1 MRIFLLSLLTTVSL
15 ISFAQN
21 KRNIVLPDGHSLLV
35 KAIITDKQ
43 QKYLYTAESHKCIMW
58 DIKTGKQLYTF
69 KYVGGDGDVRLS
81 VTEKGDKLAVL
92 ANGII
97 RLYSTLTGAKLAE
110 TGGYPSYSDVCF
122 INNDVLL
129 GASDGIRFL
138 DAGNLQELAYMKSEI
153 SFKARI
159 WRLQDKKIVLANYQK
174 WEVYDLADKG
184 KIAAYNYGGKSYV
197 NVNFLPQQQQ
207 LVLSVNYSSIDFFDI
222 NTGKLTGSIK
232 GDFYDPAIIP
242 SANTHEILI
251 TGPQVNGGAY
261 ALDLYSTDDYKMKT
275 RFTNTTLLT
284 YHITSDGSFDG
295 KQRKAWLVGYNLVGQ
310 YDLALKNTTKLYD
323 GVAAQLGMDVF
334 NAIEYN
340 YATGTLHLT
349 TDDHNLK
356 SVDLFRMVPILH
368 TDLKTNPTGLAVS
381 PTGDTAAIFDD
392 NTVSIKNVRANK
404 TIKPASNIGVTG
416 FLYRGAFFFSN
427 DGKTVYYPSD
437 TKSGLSLYKITT
449 AAGLPQKLF
458 SVKGFGPLEVS
469 PDKKLLAGFESAY
482 QLNEASVWD
491 LTSGQKIF
499 SKSMPT
505 DGEYDEQYMRV
516 SQDKQQVLISKN
528 RTIYIY
534 SLADK
539 SLLKKAENVNYI
551 DKFGSAAANN
561 SLTTFVTGSQ
571 TGRLDGYNTDG
582 KQLYSFQ
589 AHTSTIRKIVF
600 SPDDKLFYTISYDN
614 TIKVWDAATGKFI
627 GVLYLFKESND
638 YVFMDSDGR
647 FDGTPEGIKQ
657 VYYVLNRQS
666 LPLDALFEKYY
677 TPNLYAR
684 LVDSEQLSP
693 IDVND
698 IAPLP
703 KVKMTYA
710 ATTRNLEV
718 DDDKPTYQNTTGY
731 AEITIDAE
739 AENDS
744 VDEIRLFHNGK
755 IVTLTTRNLIVEDDK
770 KVNRATKKYT
780 VNLLPGVNAF
790 SAVALNSQRTESKPY
805 ELDVIYKT
813 GNASNTPTPANNSS
827 SPLAVVDQNATLH
840 LIVIGIN
847 EYENKSMS
855 LNYALADATA
865 FKTAMEKDAKTV
877 IKNIQT
883 WFVTDAQANKDGIE
897 KAFAA
902 VQQNAKPED
911 VFVFYYA
918 GHGVIG
924 KDNEFY
930 LVPNNVSDLKN
941 VQAELEQ
948 KAIAAKQLQRYAI
961 DIRAQKQ
968 LFILDACQ
976 SAGAFESMLS
986 NDANKQKNIA
996 VVARSTGTHWM
1007 AASGAQQ
1014 FANEFSSLGH
1024 GAFTYVLLQALN
1036 GAAFNNNMITVNNL
1050 KNYLQQTV
1058 PELMKKYHGTPQ
1070 YPSSYGYG
1078 KDFPVVKKQNSK

>member
-1 MRIFLLSLLTTVSL
+1 MRILLLSLFVIATQF
-15 ISFAQN
+15 SFSQN

-35 KAIITDKQ
+35 KAILHDKQ
-43 QKYLYTAESHKCIMW
+43 EKFMYTAESHKCIMW

-69 KYVGGDGDVRLS
+69 KYVGGDGDVHLS
-81 VTEKGDKLAVL
+81 VTEKGDKLALL
-92 ANGII
+92 ANGIV
-97 RLYSTLTGAKLAE
+97 RLYNTLTGTLLSE
-110 TGGYPSYSDVCF
+110 TKGYPRYSDVCF
-122 INNDVLL
+122 INNDILL

-138 DAGNLQELAYMKSEI
+138 DASNLAELAYIKSDV
-153 SFKARI
+153 SYKGRI
-159 WRLQDKKIVLANYQK
+159 WSLGDKKIVLANTKK

-184 KIAAYNYGGKSYV
+184 KISSHDYGGNFYATI
-197 NVNFLPQQQQ
+197 NFLPQQQQ
-207 LVLSVNYSSIDFFDI
+207 LVLNSNRAPIDFFDI

-261 ALDLYSTDDYKMKT
+261 ALDLYGTDDYKLKA
-275 RFTNTTLLT
+275 RYNNTTVLT
-284 YHITSDGSFDG
+284 YHSTSDGYFDG
-295 KQRKAWLVGYNLVGQ
+295 RQKKAWLVGYNLIGQ
-310 YDLALKNTTKLYD
+310 YDLTAKNTTKMYN

-356 SVDLFRMVPILH
+356 SVDLLRMVPILH
-368 TDLKTNPTGLAVS
+368 TDLKINPTGLAVS
-381 PTGDTAAIFDD
+381 PTGDTAAIFGD
-392 NTVSIKNVRANK
+392 NTA
-404 TIKPASNIGVTG
+404 TIKDVRTGKLLKPSSNIGVTG

-437 TKSGLSLYKITT
+437 AKNGLSLNKITAT
-449 AAGLPQKLF
+449 AAAPQKVF
-458 SVKGFGPLEVS
+458 SVRGFGPLEVS

-482 QLNEASVWD
+482 QFNEASVWD
-491 LTSGQKIF
+491 LTTGQKIF
-499 SKSMPT
+499 SKEMPT

-516 SQDKQQVLISKN
+516 SQDKQRVLISKN
-528 RTIYIY
+528 RSIYIY

-561 SLTTFVTGSQ
+561 SLTVFVTGTQ

-582 KQLYSFQ
+582 RQLYSFQ

-614 TIKVWDAATGKFI
+614 TVKVWDAATGKFI
-627 GVLYLFKESND
+627 GVLYLFKDSND
-638 YVFMDSDGR
+638 YVFMDADGR
-647 FDGTPEGIKQ
+647 FDGSPAGIKQ
-657 VYYVLNRQS
+657 IYYVLNRQS

-684 LVDSEQLSP
+684 LVAGEQLSP

-698 IAPLP
+698 IAPIP
-703 KVKMTYA
+703 KVRMTYA
-710 ATTRNLEV
+710 AATRNLEV
-718 DDDKPTYQNTTGY
+718 DDDKPTYQNNTGY

-790 SAVALNSQRTESKPY
+790 SAVALNSQRTESKPD

-813 GNASNTPTPANNSS
+813 GNASNTPAPANNSS
-827 SPLAVVDQNATLH
+827 SPLSTVDQNATLH

-847 EYENKSMS
+847 EYQNKSMS

-865 FKTAMEKDAKTV
+865 FKTEMEKDAKTV

-883 WFVTDAQANKDGIE
+883 YFVTDAQANKDGIE
-897 KAFAA
+897 KAFST
-902 VQQNAKPED
+902 VQQRARPED

-948 KAIAAKQLQRYAI
+948 KAIAAKQMQRYAI
-961 DIRAQKQ
+961 DIKAQKQ

-986 NDANKQKNIA
+986 NDANQQKNIA

-1036 GAAFNNNMITVNNL
+1036 GAAFANNMITVNNL

-1078 KDFPVVKKQNSK
+1078 NDFPVVLKK